1 MNFMCRV
8 IGLLLI
14 LVLNPFVLA
23 VESLPMVTID
33 GDKFVAG
40 GKEFKIWG
48 MNIGHGLHLTDRQL
62 DRQAEELAFL
72 GVNMLRLHTLD
83 WTPWIDSRGPN
94 GEPLASGL
102 IAAPDRTTRHYVNQ
116 DKFYRFLNKFREK
129 GIYVAI
135 TLSVCR
141 FFQPG
146 DVDILKTD
154 DADAKAWVQ
163 ALTACPGGG
172 FFCKILPAFDER
184 ALALQKEYATF
195 VLSMKNPKTGVRL
208 AEDPQLALLNTLNEM
223 SSWVAFYRDTYRYPN
238 IPSYFQ
244 NKVIKRWGE
253 FLRTK
258 YATDEKLA
266 AAWQEKGKRGLLPDE
281 SLKDV
286 KIKLLPVD
294 VATVPLKKGEIPFS
308 EQRRKDFVAFLFD
321 MDAKYQREM
330 VAHYKSLGWTR
341 PCIYTDTVGIDG
353 ETGPMWVKSGLM
365 PYVED
370 HPYDEANVAL
380 FHWGWLRLVQNYGAG
395 FFGPE
400 GPDRPQWGS
409 EINQGNGFV
418 NELRIPFPLFI
429 AAYYSLQGRDGVA
442 WHVWGMKRQQI
453 LLIPEW
459 INTQK
464 WADLNVDYPQL
475 YVCRAAGRLFKS
487 CEIKPLLRHDKRL
500 AQIKVDA
507 NIQTDEV
514 YRAAGENGCLRVKT
528 EHFRALAAPKDY
540 RFDFGDVALDLTA
553 KTYNVVIVEK
563 LNDKTYEVTAVGKT
577 GGMKPNDPYLRF
589 EPLEFVAGTVTFKN
603 RQIEKID
610 HIEYPG
616 QIIETVPG
624 KGSAM
629 PFVYGIRLY
638 RVTLK

>member
-1 MNFMCRV
+1 MNRV
-8 IGLLLI
+8 GCLLLVLI
-14 LVLNPFVLA
+14 LSPVALA
-23 VESLPMVTID
+23 ADSLPMITIE

-48 MNIGHGLHLTDRQL
+48 LNIGHGLHLTDRQL
-62 DRQAEELAFL
+62 DRQAEEFAFL

-83 WTPWIDSRGPN
+83 WTPWTDSPGPN
-94 GEPLASGL
+94 GETLASGL
-102 IAAPDRTTRHYVNQ
+102 IAAPDTTTRHYVNQ

-146 DVDILKTD
+146 DVDVLKTD
-154 DADAKAWVQ
+154 DADAKAWAE
-163 ALTACPGGG
+163 ALVACPGGG
-172 FFCKILPAFDER
+172 FFSKILPAFDER
-184 ALALQKEYATF
+184 SLALQKEFATF
-195 VLSMKNPKTGVRL
+195 VLSMKNPKTGLKL
-208 AEDPQLALLNTLNEM
+208 AEDPQLAFLNTLNEM
-223 SSWVAFYRDTYRYPN
+223 SSWCAFYRDTNRYPN
-238 IPSYFQ
+238 IPPYFQ
-244 NKVIKRWGE
+244 NKVIKRWCE
-253 FLRTK
+253 FLRAK

-266 AAWQEKGKRGLLPDE
+266 AAWQEKGKRGMLPDE
-281 SLKDV
+281 SLKDG

-308 EQRRKDFVAFLFD
+308 EPRRKDFVTFLFD

-330 VAHYKSLGWTR
+330 VAHYRSLGWTR
-341 PCIYTDTVGIDG
+341 PSIYTDTVGMDG
-353 ETGPMWVKSGLM
+353 ETGPMWIKSGLM

-370 HPYDEANVAL
+370 HPYDDANVAL
-380 FHWGWLRLVQNYGAG
+380 FHWGWLRLVQNYGAA

-409 EINQGNGFV
+409 EINQANGPV
-418 NELRIPFPLFI
+418 TELRIPFPLFI
-429 AAYYSLQGRDGVA
+429 AAYHSLQGRDGVA
-442 WHVWGMKRQQI
+442 WHVWGLKRQQI

-459 INTQK
+459 INAPD
-464 WADLNVDYPQL
+464 WASMNVDYPQL
-475 YVCRAAGRLFKS
+475 YVLRAAGRLFKS
-487 CEIKPLLRHDKRL
+487 CEIKPLLRRDKRQ
-500 AQIKVDA
+500 ARIKEDA
-507 NIQTDEV
+507 NIQTDQV
-514 YRAAGENGCLRVKT
+514 YRVAGENGCLRVKT

-540 RFDFGDVALDLTA
+540 KFDFGDVALDLTA

-577 GGMKPNDPYLRF
+577 GGVKPGDRYMRFDPLD
-589 EPLEFVAGTVTFKN
+589 FVAGTVSFKN

-610 HIEYPG
+610 HLEYPG
-616 QIIETVPG
+616 DIVETVPG
-624 KGSAM
+624 KRSAM